1 MEKAIERFTKGVKD
15 WDYAIVLLEGKS
27 PMLVEKDTDIKVME
41 DKDTIRLQT
50 ESGHPNPQVPSDAQK
65 AFFLESY
72 LSISAIKAID
82 FFREKKIVTGKNM
95 LN

>member
-1 MEKAIERFTKGVKD
+1 MEKAIERFIQGRKD
-15 WDYAIVLLEGKS
+15 WDYALVLITGKS
-27 PMLVEKDTDIKVME
+27 PMLVEADTDIKMVN
-41 DKDTIRLQT
+41 DTIRLQT
-50 ESGHPNPQVPSDAQK
+50 ESGHPNPMVPSDAQK

-72 LSISAIKAID
+72 IVASAIVAID